1 MKSSFW
7 PIMFRS
13 RRKREIE
20 FDLLHTKFDREG
32 APLTTSFKLIF
43 RKYRVDRFR
52 IMPRPAVFETVFDSE
67 DGYVT
72 FAGYAFGKEQI
83 KIWLPKGYSNV

>member
-1 MKSSFW
+1 
-7 PIMFRS
+7 MFRS
-13 RRKREIE
+13 RRNREIE
-20 FDLLHTKFDREG
+20 FDLVPVRFDCEG
-32 APLTTSFKLIF
+32 APLNIAFKSIF
-43 RKYRVDRFR
+43 RKYKIDRFR
-52 IMPRPAVFETVFDSE
+52 IMPRPALFYTVFDSE

>member
-1 MKSSFW
+1 
-7 PIMFRS
+7 MFRS
-13 RRKREIE
+13 RRNREIE

-32 APLTTSFKLIF
+32 APLTASFKLIF

-52 IMPRPAVFETVFDSE
+52 IMPRPAVFETIFDSG
-67 DGYVT
+67 DGYVA
-72 FAGYAFGKEQI
+72 FVNHAFGKEQI